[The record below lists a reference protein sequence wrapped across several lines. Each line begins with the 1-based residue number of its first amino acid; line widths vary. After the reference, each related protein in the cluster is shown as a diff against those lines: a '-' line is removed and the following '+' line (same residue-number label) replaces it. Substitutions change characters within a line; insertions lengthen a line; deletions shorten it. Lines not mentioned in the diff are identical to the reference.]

1 MLVLGGMIAAGL
13 SSCGAGRHASASAPD
28 QATASRG
35 PAFYSAAGD
44 TSVVPAYADSIFVE
58 AEKQKIL
65 GNVPYAIRLFHQ
77 FLEAS
82 PASPTA
88 YYELAL
94 LYGKLKKNQQTLDN
108 AREASLR
115 DTANRWY
122 AIAYAN
128 ALAMNKEYDSAA
140 LVFHRLADRE
150 PSRQEFLYNE
160 AVMLSD
166 GKSYRRALDL
176 FTQLEDGVGI
186 NEEFVFQ
193 KQRIYLKMGKPDS
206 AALEIQKLI
215 DLSPENS
222 RYYGLLA
229 QVYSDNHQPDKAIRV
244 YKSLLNKYPDN
255 PQAMVALGLF
265 YKQKGNDE
273 AFRSYMAQ
281 AFGNPRF
288 DINEKIAF
296 VYPYLKYVEVDSTK
310 KKEALTLCRLILN
323 AHPEDP
329 RAHALFGDMY
339 FQCGIPDSALL
350 QYQKT
355 LALDDSRFEVWNQLM
370 VLYAEQGNND
380 SLLSASRRAVVRFPR
395 EPGAWYFRGMAL
407 FFAGEDRGSIES
419 LSQALELDI
428 RDKDLKGR
436 IFSTLGEAYNDLR
449 DYQASDSCFQASLRL
464 NPDDDQV
471 LNNYSYHL
479 AERQAHLSRALM
491 LIKAAVALKPDQIMY
506 EDTYAWV
513 LFNMGEYKAAKVW
526 MEKVLDKPEA
536 NQHAGYLEHYGD
548 ILFKN
553 EEVSQ
558 AIRYWKLAKKAGG
571 GSSLLDWKISKQKL
585 PPVKRIM
592 KQQNRK
598 R

>member
-1 MLVLGGMIAAGL
+1 MWVVSGVIAVGL
-13 SSCGAGRHASASAPD
+13 YSCGPTRHTSVSAPG
-28 QATASRG
+28 QATASRS
-35 PAFYSAAGD
+35 PAFYTTAGD
-44 TSVVPAYADSIFVE
+44 TAVVPAYTDSIFVE

-65 GNVPYAIRLFHQ
+65 GNVPYAVRLFHQ
-77 FLEAS
+77 FLDAS
-82 PASPTA
+82 PGSPTA

-94 LYGKLKKNQQTLDN
+94 LYGKLKKEKETLDN
-108 AREASLR
+108 AREANRR
-115 DTANRWY
+115 DTSNRWY

-128 ALAMNKEYDSAA
+128 ALAMNKRYDSAA
-140 LVFHRLADRE
+140 QVFHQLADRE
-150 PSRQEFLYNE
+150 PSRQELLYNE

-166 GKSYRRALDL
+166 GKSYRKALDL
-176 FTQLEDGVGI
+176 FTQLEAALGV

-193 KQRIYLKMGKPDS
+193 KQRIYLKMDKPDS

-215 DLSPENS
+215 DLSPDNS

-273 AFRSYMAQ
+273 AFRNYMAQ

-310 KKEALTLCRLILN
+310 KKEALTLCRLILD

-329 RAHALFGDMY
+329 RAHALYGDMY
-339 FQCGIPDSALL
+339 FQCGLPDSALL

-370 VLYAEQGNND
+370 VLYAEEGNND
-380 SLLSASRRAVVRFPR
+380 SLLSASRRSIVRFPR
-395 EPGAWYFRGMAL
+395 QPGAWYFHGMAL
-407 FFAGEDRGSIES
+407 FFAGEDQGSIES
-419 LSQALELDI
+419 LSQALRLEI
-428 RDKDLKGR
+428 KDKDLKGR
-436 IFSTLGEAYNDLR
+436 IFSTLGEAYNDLH
-449 DYQASDSCFQASLRL
+449 DYKASDSCFQASLHL
-464 NPDDDQV
+464 NPDDDLV

-479 AERQAHLSRALM
+479 AERQTHLERALM
-491 LIKAAVALKPDQIMY
+491 LIKAAVALKPDQEMY

-513 LFNMGEYKAAKVW
+513 LFHMGEYKAAKTW
-526 MEKVLDKPEA
+526 MEKALEKPGAME
-536 NQHAGYLEHYGD
+536 HAGYLEHYGD

-553 EEVSQ
+553 NQVSK
-558 AIRYWKLAKKAGG
+558 AVRYWKLAKKAGG
-571 GSSLLDWKISKQKL
+571 GSSLLNWKISKEKL
-585 PPVKRIM
+585 PPMKRLM